1 MADSFSSP
9 FLCLPLYCFVFLQYT
24 VRVFSERDLLM
35 SALHLLLLSLNP
47 YKVTPESSQRCP
59 ELVTKYH
66 CSLFKGVF
74 PYIVDLPYPGFEDS
88 SAKQNL
94 NLSHAGNCIHS
105 IYIVFTTVCITFTF
119 TLYWVLSS

>member
-1 MADSFSSP
+1 
-9 FLCLPLYCFVFLQYT
+9 
-24 VRVFSERDLLM
+24 M

-47 YKVTPESSQRCP
+47 YEVTPESSQRCL

-74 PYIVDLPYPGFEDS
+74 LYIVALLYPGFEDS
-88 SAKQNL
+88 SAKKNL
-94 NLSHAGNCIHS
+94 NLLYAGNCIHS
-105 IYIVFTTVCITFTF
+105 IYIVFTTVF